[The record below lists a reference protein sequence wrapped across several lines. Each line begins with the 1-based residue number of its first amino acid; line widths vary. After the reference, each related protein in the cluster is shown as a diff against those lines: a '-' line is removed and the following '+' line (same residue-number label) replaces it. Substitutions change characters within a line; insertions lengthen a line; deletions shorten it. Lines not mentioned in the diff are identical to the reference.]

1 MSRLARIADRPR
13 WGLALCAALSLLAI
27 PALFRVG
34 FEEDL
39 TQLFPDD
46 FAEVQALQEWRDT
59 FGGTDSLL
67 LLLRAPP
74 DRRDALLAAG
84 DALADALRRRLP
96 EGATVHHRLD
106 EATRRFF
113 AEVFRDHAFAWL
125 APDELAA
132 ARARLAPAAVREAVT
147 HAVERLEATADPAAE
162 ERFREDP
169 VGLGADVFLP
179 ALRRS
184 AGRLIDVASQATLS
198 PDGRTLLLRVEGTR
212 HAQDVAYSKSIV
224 AAAAAAVDD
233 MRAARA
239 AAGDATAITVT
250 RAGGYRAAV
259 VNERHIKSDLITTTL
274 TSVVGVL
281 LLFAVAFPPRLR
293 GAGGVRG
300 ALGRLVAPHVLVV
313 VPLLLGVLWTA
324 GLTGWAVGQITSIT
338 AGFIAVLVGLG
349 VDFPIHLLARY
360 RDARATRD
368 AAGATR
374 AALAGVGPGLVA
386 AALTTA
392 GGFAVLLGSR
402 FPALA
407 ELGGLTA
414 AGLLFCLLAVLA
426 TAPVCYPRVAMADRV
441 PLRDTIAR
449 LGRLPR
455 GAAWSLLAAT
465 ALATAVAVL
474 GLVLRGV
481 RFEEDLRRLAIPD
494 PEATATQHAVAE
506 AFGLSPEPLLL
517 LTRGVDAAAAA
528 EAAARV
534 GEALGPLQRAGDVA
548 AMMGPASFCPSRG
561 RVSAAAAALAD
572 VDPVA
577 VRAAT
582 EAALREHGFDPG
594 DFATAIDRLD
604 RALTGSRRG
613 DLSPA
618 RLAGEPE
625 VWGRVVRATDR
636 GGVAVTL
643 VQPAAGADRRAVAEA
658 VGAVV
663 AGTDPGTVIA
673 SMDRIVARL
682 KAELMPEMWSLGG
695 LAALAVALVVWV
707 HFRHPGWALAA
718 LLPVTLG
725 IVWTAGAM
733 AWCDLPLTF
742 FNVCAFPLLL
752 GIGVDDGIHIV
763 ARHREPDEPDPS
775 ATIGAVGIPVLVTS
789 ATTMLGFGSL
799 TLASSPGLASLGQVA
814 AIGVA
819 ACLVASLGPCT
830 AVLALAG
837 PRRGPDG
844 AGTPP

>member
-1 MSRLARIADRPR
+1 MARLARIVDRPR

-39 TQLFPDD
+39 TQLFPED
-46 FAEVQALQEWRDT
+46 FAEVAALQEWRDT

-74 DRRDALLAAG
+74 GRRDELLAAG
-84 DALADALRRRLP
+84 DALAEALRRRVP

-132 ARARLAPAAVREAVT
+132 AQARLTPAGVREAVA
-147 HAVERLEATADPAAE
+147 HEVQRLEATADPAAE

-184 AGRLIDVASQATLS
+184 SGRLIDLASQATLA
-198 PDGRTLLLRVEGTR
+198 PDGRALLLRVEGTR
-212 HAQDVAYSKSIV
+212 HAQDVAYSKAVV

-239 AAGDATAITVT
+239 AAGDATEIQVT

-259 VNERHIKSDLITTTL
+259 VNERHIKADLITTTL

-293 GAGGVRG
+293 GEGGARG
-300 ALGRLVAPHVLVV
+300 VLARLAAPHVLVV

-360 RDARATRD
+360 RDARATHDPVGSIRV
-368 AAGATR
+368 ALGA
-374 AALAGVGPGLVA
+374 VGPGLVA

-414 AGLLFCLLAVLA
+414 AGLLFCLVAVFA
-426 TAPVCYPRVAMADRV
+426 TAPVFYPRVALADRA

-449 LGRLPR
+449 LGRLSP
-455 GAAWSLLAAT
+455 GAAWGVLAVA
-465 ALATAVAVL
+465 ALATGGAVA
-474 GLVLRGV
+474 GLASRGL

-494 PEATATQHAVAE
+494 PEATTTQHAVAA
-506 AFGLSPEPLLL
+506 AFGLSPEPMLL
-517 LTRGVDAAAAA
+517 LTRAPDAAAAA

-534 GEALGPLQRAGDVA
+534 GEGLAALQRAGDVA
-548 AMMGPASFCPSRG
+548 ALMGPASFCPSRA
-561 RVSAAAAALAD
+561 RVAAAAAALAD
-572 VDPVA
+572 VDPAA

-582 EAALREHGFDPG
+582 EAALREHGFDPH

-618 RLAGEPE
+618 RLEGEPD
-625 VWGRVVRATDR
+625 VWRRVVRATDQ

-643 VQPAAGADRRAVAEA
+643 VQPTAGADRHALADAVA
-658 VGAVV
+658 AVV
-663 AGTDPGTVIA
+663 AGTDSGTVIA

-682 KAELMPEMWSLGG
+682 RAELTPEMRTLGG
-695 LAALAVALVVWV
+695 LAALAVALVVWA
-707 HFRHPGWALAA
+707 HFRHPGWSLTA

-725 IVWTAGAM
+725 LVWTAGVM
-733 AWCDLPLTF
+733 AWCDIPLTF

-763 ARHREPDEPDPS
+763 ARHREPDRPDPR
-775 ATIGAVGIPVLVTS
+775 ATIGAVGIPVVLTS
-789 ATTMLGFGSL
+789 ATTMLGFGTL

-830 AVLALAG
+830 AVLALSARG
-837 PRRGPDG
+837 RGPPKT
-844 AGTPP
+844 AS